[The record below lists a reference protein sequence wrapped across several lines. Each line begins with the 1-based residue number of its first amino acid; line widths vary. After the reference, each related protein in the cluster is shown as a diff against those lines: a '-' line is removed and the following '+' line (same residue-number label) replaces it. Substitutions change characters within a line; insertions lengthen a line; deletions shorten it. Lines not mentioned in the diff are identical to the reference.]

1 MTHNPD
7 VIPVSAAEYA
17 ALPPSDDWTGPAYRI
32 TDAAPVVRLYTREE
46 IAEMSRTPEWREAA
60 EDAAEDARKVL
71 RSWEQDAYEDPH
83 EATRFRA
90 YRLDDTDDDTE
101 CL

>member
-1 MTHNPD
+1 MSTPD
-7 VIPVSAAEYA
+7 VVYVTADEHA

-32 TDAAPVVRLYTREE
+32 TDEDLPAVRPYTREE
-46 IAEMSRTPEWREAA
+46 IAEMSQTPEWQEAA
-60 EDAAEDARKVL
+60 ADADEDAREVL

-83 EATRFRA
+83 EAAQFRA
-90 YRLDDTDDDTE
+90 CRLDDDSD